1 MSNMRKVFVVVLAL
15 ILVLSMTAAAFAD
28 SDLTASEVKSMKPSG
43 VKAATYSYSKIK
55 VSWDKMNG
63 VDGYQVYRSTSK
75 NGTYKRAYSTADS
88 DKNWYINTNRTTGKT
103 YYYKVRG
110 YKEINGKKVYT
121 KFSAVKNAYARPN
134 KVKNVEIDTSSSDE
148 FQIFQQFDVTW
159 NSVKGADGYQ
169 VYISEQGENDYSRVG
184 NYKGTYANFDIPDT
198 GKLYDIKVRAYR
210 TVNGKKVYGY
220 FSEVTNYEIEW
231 TAEMLK
237 KAAEDYLMNS
247 YEGIVFNDEHSDGSK
262 KNPWDGMVSWSAI
275 WPKAYSYYRPWEW
288 VKNDIQEAIDF
299 DMEIQDGVNYLHMY
313 LDEENADP
321 NYVYIY
327 LIM

>member
-1 MSNMRKVFVVVLAL
+1 MSNTRKAFVVVLVL
-15 ILVLSMTAAAFAD
+15 IMVFSMTAAAFGD

-75 NGTYKRAYSTADS
+75 NGTYKRAYSTTDP

-121 KFSAVKNAYARPN
+121 KFYAVKSAYARPN
-134 KVKNVEIDTSSSDE
+134 KVKNVGIDTCSTDALH
-148 FQIFQQFDVTW
+148 IFHDFTIRWDKVY
-159 NSVKGADGYQ
+159 GATGYQ
-169 VYISEQGENDYSRVG
+169 VYMREVGTEKYTWMGNFKENNADIE
-184 NYKGTYANFDIPDT
+184 IPDERI
-198 GKLYDIKVRAYR
+198 LYDIKVRSYR

-220 FSEVTNYEIEW
+220 FSEVSNYEIEW

-237 KAAEDYLMNS
+237 KAAEDYLLNS

-275 WPKAYSYYRPWEW
+275 WPKCYSYYEPWEE
-288 VKNDIQEAIDF
+288 VNKDLEESIDL

-313 LDEENADP
+313 LDYENAEP
-321 NYVYIY
+321 NHIYIY